1 MLRRPPRSTRTD
13 TLFPYTTLFRSETT
27 VELGSGQSF
36 VIGGLL
42 KNVGNNSAD
51 KTPWLGDLPII
62 GTLFRSSRFRRQENE
77 LFIVVP
83 QYLVTP
89 VSASAIGLPT
99 EDRKRPRLQPSHS
112 CASPMPL
119 TA

>member
-1 MLRRPPRSTRTD
+1 MIRRPPRSTRTD
-13 TLFPYTTLFRSETT
+13 TLFPYTPLFRSFTLTGLNDGRISMRVRPEVSELSEAGSVSFGGFTIPALATRRAETT

-62 GTLFRSSRFRRQENE
+62 GTL
-77 LFIVVP
+77 
-83 QYLVTP
+83 
-89 VSASAIGLPT
+89 
-99 EDRKRPRLQPSHS
+99 DRKSTRLSSSH
-112 CASPMPL
+112 
-119 TA
+119 